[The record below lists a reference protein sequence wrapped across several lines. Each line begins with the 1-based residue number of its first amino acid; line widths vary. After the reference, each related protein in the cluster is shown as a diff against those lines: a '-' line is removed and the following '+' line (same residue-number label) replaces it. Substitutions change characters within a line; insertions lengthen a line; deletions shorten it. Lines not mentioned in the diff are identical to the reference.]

1 MARVPGRCWADAGLG
16 APLRGEPHCSRRSR
30 KHPRQRGG
38 HNPPM
43 GAMASAGQRP
53 GDLGPSERDKARSS
67 LTQPAS
73 SECYAGGS
81 ASPGG
86 GGLDKVEFGVAVFGR
101 GGRRTEVQP
110 VFRSSSPAAP
120 GGVVSTRGRKSPF
133 RAQMHFMGPQGPPQ
147 GPCLGS
153 TESLPHAGW
162 TAPGLGGGGRG
173 VVRMQR
179 WCETGQ

>member
-1 MARVPGRCWADAGLG
+1 MARVPGRCWQDAGLG
-16 APLRGEPHCSRRSR
+16 APPRGEPHYSRRSR
-30 KHPRQRGG
+30 KHPRQRRG

-53 GDLGPSERDKARSS
+53 GDLARSS

-86 GGLDKVEFGVAVFGR
+86 GGLDKVEFGVAMPGR
-101 GGRRTEVQP
+101 GGRRTEFQP

-120 GGVVSTRGRKSPF
+120 CGVVSARGRKSLF
-133 RAQMHFMGPQGPPQ
+133 RAQIHFMGPQGPAPRTLPWFNQ
-147 GPCLGS
+147 VPAPCRVDS
-153 TESLPHAGW
+153 TRAGRW
-162 TAPGLGGGGRG
+162 GWKGYLFDASRAASIS
-173 VVRMQR
+173 VV
-179 WCETGQ
+179 